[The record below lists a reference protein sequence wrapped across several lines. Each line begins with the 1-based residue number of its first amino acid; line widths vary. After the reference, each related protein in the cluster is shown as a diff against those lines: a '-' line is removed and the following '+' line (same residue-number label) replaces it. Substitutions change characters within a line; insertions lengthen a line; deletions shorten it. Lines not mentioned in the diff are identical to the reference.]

1 MKKIYAILLVA
12 GFMLPVAVVA
22 QDNPGKTKQKATAE
36 QQVTTTVAS
45 ADVKAKEN
53 RKQYKKYKKE
63 MRQLEKK
70 DPAPNVI
77 RDRNIT

>member
-53 RKQYKKYKKE
+53 RKQYKKYKK
-63 MRQLEKK
+63 RY
-70 DPAPNVI
+70 
-77 RDRNIT
+77 